1 MTIKLQN
8 LDLRGYWEDTGIT
21 FHLSMDQAEE
31 RLLKLIKDDRITG
44 IRSDYRLLEI

>member
-8 LDLRGYWEDTGIT
+8 LDLRRNWEDIGIT

-31 RLLKLIKDDRITG
+31 RLLKLIEDGRITG
-44 IRSDYRLLEI
+44 TRSDYRLLEI